1 MSILVIIFMV
11 LVVLGLISLER
22 RLQLQLK
29 NDERIIARL
38 DILIKD
44 LREQRDES
52 A

>member
-1 MSILVIIFMV
+1 MSILAIIFMV

-38 DILIKD
+38 DILIND
-44 LREQRDES
+44 LQKQRDENT
-52 A
+52 